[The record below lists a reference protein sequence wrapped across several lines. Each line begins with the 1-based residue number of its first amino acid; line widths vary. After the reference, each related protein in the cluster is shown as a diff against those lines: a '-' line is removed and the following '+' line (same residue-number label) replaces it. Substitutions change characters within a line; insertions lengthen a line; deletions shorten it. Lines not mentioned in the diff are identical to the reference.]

1 MAFCEIVAAGSM
13 VAAANGDPAK
23 QSHYSRQIKDL
34 ESALGIKLFTKE
46 GKFLRP
52 NDQGRRLA
60 ALTNMY
66 FHGLDDLQATAKTDQ
81 PRIRIGAIESALRWI
96 LMPHLQEI
104 LASAG
109 GCLPEF
115 LSAATAEVIEGVRT
129 GRFDLGIVR
138 EDAIDESLTAVAC
151 GALNYVLV
159 VPRRFLL
166 GKSAA
171 GLNPAEKL
179 PIAALAGEGQFAHSS
194 LELLKRNGIEPLVRL
209 RTQSFSMIIEAVRSA
224 DVAAFV
230 PEPAANEFAQ
240 DHYAVVDLE
249 GINRLSR
256 KLFLVYEPTAS
267 SLRPIARVLGSKI
280 AQICRANQK
289 PEFPSEN

>member
-1 MAFCEIVAAGSM
+1 M
-13 VAAANGDPAK
+13 VSAAAGDPAK

-34 ESALGIKLFTKE
+34 ESVLGIRLFTKE
-46 GKFLRP
+46 GKYLRP
-52 NDQGRRLA
+52 NDHGRRLA

-66 FHGLDDLQATAKTDQ
+66 FQGLDDLASTTETEQ
-81 PRIRIGAIESALRWI
+81 PLIRIGAIESALRGI

-104 LASAG
+104 LTSSG
-109 GCLPEF
+109 KCLPEF
-115 LSAATAEVIEGVRT
+115 LSAPTAEVIEGVRT
-129 GRFDLGIVR
+129 GKFDLGIVR

-151 GALNYVLV
+151 GTLNYVLV
-159 VPRRFLL
+159 VPRRYLL

-194 LELLKRNGIEPLVRL
+194 LELLKRNGIEPLVRI
-209 RTQSFSMIIEAVRSA
+209 RTQSFSLIIEAVRA
-224 DVAAFV
+224 AEVAAFV
-230 PEPAANEFAQ
+230 PEQAASEFAK

-256 KLFLVYEPTAS
+256 KLFIVYEPTAS
-267 SLRPIARVLGSKI
+267 SLRPIVRVLGSKI
-280 AQICRANQK
+280 AQICRASQ
-289 PEFPSEN
+289 E